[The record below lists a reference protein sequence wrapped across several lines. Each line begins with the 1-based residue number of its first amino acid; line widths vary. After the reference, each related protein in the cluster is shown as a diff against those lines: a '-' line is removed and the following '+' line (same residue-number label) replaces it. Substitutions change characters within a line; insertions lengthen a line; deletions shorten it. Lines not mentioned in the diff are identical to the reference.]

1 MPRPRN
7 AVLRRGFR
15 LIGQGIRTQPRI
27 FTAALVGSALFGSMS
42 VASAYVMGAVTG
54 RVILPAF
61 AEGRA
66 SAGALA
72 LASLAIIG
80 VAILK
85 ILGIIGRRLCAGIM
99 QYRLQA
105 EYRRQVTR
113 QYLRLPLSWHQQH
126 PTGQLLSNANSDV
139 EAAWFFVAPLPFAC
153 GALLMLVITIV
164 ALFLTDPVLAIV
176 GGVVIPLVFVVNI
189 AYSRVMSPR
198 ISRAQQLRAEV
209 SEIAH
214 ESFDAALVVK
224 TLGRE
229 QREIDRFAE
238 RTAALRDCLISVG
251 RIRGLFDPIMESL
264 PTLATLAVLT
274 LGVGRVA
281 SGETATE
288 DLVFIAYLFTVLALP
303 IRALGWVL
311 GELPRA
317 VAGND
322 RVTDVLTA
330 AGQTTY
336 GAKALPSEDGPARL
350 ATEDV
355 DFQYSGEQTRS
366 LVRITMDVPAG
377 RSIAIVGPTGSGK
390 STLANLLVRLVDPD
404 SGVVLVDDIDVR
416 GLRQGELTRDAAL
429 VSQSTFL
436 FDDTVAGNV
445 TLGADYDADLVW
457 EALRLAAAEDFV
469 KALPDGL
476 DTQVG
481 ERGATLSGGQRQR
494 IALARALVRRPRLLV
509 MDDATSSVDPTVES
523 RILSGLRTAGWPATV
538 AVIAYRKAT
547 ITLADEVVFLAD
559 GRILARGGH
568 ADLERTVPGYAALVQ
583 AYDGAVGGRAG
594 PAVIVAGV
602 GMDHA

>member
-1 MPRPRN
+1 MPRPHDR
-7 AVLRRGFR
+7 VLRRGFQ
-15 LIGQGIRTQPRI
+15 LIGQGIRTQPKI
-27 FTAALVGSALFGSMS
+27 FAAALFGSALFGAMS
-42 VASAYVMGAVTG
+42 VGSAYVMGAVTG

-61 AEGRA
+61 SEGRVTT
-66 SAGALA
+66 GALA
-72 LASLAIIG
+72 VAALAIIG

-85 ILGIIGRRLCAGIM
+85 IVGIIGRRLFAGIM

-105 EYRRQVTR
+105 GYRRQVTR

-153 GALLMLVITIV
+153 GAVLMLVITIV

-176 GGVVIPLVFVVNI
+176 GGVVIPLVFAVNI

-229 QREIDRFAE
+229 RHEIDRFAE
-238 RTAALRDCLISVG
+238 RTAVLRDCLISVG
-251 RIRGLFDPIMESL
+251 RVRGLFDPIMESL

-274 LGVGRVA
+274 IGVGRVA
-281 SGETATE
+281 SGDTATE

-330 AGQTTY
+330 TGETPY
-336 GAKALPSEDGPARL
+336 GTQVLPGGDGPADL
-350 ATEDV
+350 ATKEV
-355 DFQYSGEQTRS
+355 TFAYAGQPSPTLE
-366 LVRITMDVPAG
+366 RITMDVPAG

-390 STLANLLVRLVDPD
+390 STLANVLVRLVDPD
-404 SGVVLVDDIDVR
+404 NGKVLVDDIDVR
-416 GLRQGELTRDAAL
+416 SLGQGELTRAATL
-429 VSQSTFL
+429 VTQTTFL

-445 TLGADYDADLVW
+445 TLGADYSTESVW
-457 EALRLAAAEDFV
+457 DALRLASADEFV
-469 KALPDGL
+469 EALPEGV

-494 IALARALVRRPRLLV
+494 IALARALVRRPRLLL
-509 MDDATSSVDPTVES
+509 MDDATSSVDPTVEA
-523 RILSGLRTAGWPATV
+523 RILSGLRSAGWPATV
-538 AVIAYRKAT
+538 VVIAYRKAT

-559 GRILARGGH
+559 GQIMARGSH
-568 ADLERTVPGYAALVQ
+568 EALQRTEPGYAALVQ
-583 AYDGAVGGRAG
+583 AYDAVG
-594 PAVIVAGV
+594 V
-602 GMDHA
+602 

>member
-1 MPRPRN
+1 MPRPHDP
-7 AVLRRGFR
+7 VLRNGFR
-15 LIGQGIRTQPRI
+15 LIGRAIRSQPRI
-27 FTAALVGSALFGSMS
+27 FTLALIGSALFGAMS
-42 VASAYVMGAVTG
+42 VGSAYVMGQVTG

-61 AEGRA
+61 ADGRVTT
-66 SAGALA
+66 AGLVLAALA
-72 LASLAIIG
+72 IVG

-85 ILGIIGRRLCAGIM
+85 ILGIIGRRLFAGIM

-105 EYRRQVTR
+105 DYRRQVTR
-113 QYLRLPLSWHQQH
+113 QYLRLPLSWHQKH

-251 RIRGLFDPIMESL
+251 RVRGLFDPIMESL
-264 PTLATLAVLT
+264 PILATLAVLT

-281 SGETATE
+281 SGQTATE

-330 AGQTTY
+330 TGKTPY
-336 GAKALPSEDGPARL
+336 GTGVLPREHYPARL
-350 ATEDV
+350 NAQDV
-355 DFQYSGEQTRS
+355 SFGYAGEPSPT
-366 LVRITMDVPAG
+366 LGRITLDVPAG

-390 STLANLLVRLVDPD
+390 STLANVLVRLVDPD
-404 SGVVLVDDIDVR
+404 SGRVLVDGIDVR
-416 GLRQGELTRDAAL
+416 ELRHGELTRDATL
-429 VSQSTFL
+429 VTQSTFL

-445 TLGADYDADLVW
+445 TLGGDYDTERVW
-457 EALRLAAAEDFV
+457 DALRMAAADHFV
-469 KALPDGL
+469 AALPDGL
-476 DTQVG
+476 DTHVG

-494 IALARALVRRPRLLV
+494 VALARALIRRPRLLV
-509 MDDATSSVDPTVES
+509 MDDATSSVDPTVEG
-523 RILSGLRTAGWPATV
+523 RILAGLRTAGWPATV

-559 GRILARGGH
+559 GEIVARGSH
-568 ADLERTVPGYAALVQ
+568 EDLQRRVPGYAALVQ
-583 AYDGAVGGRAG
+583 AYDTVDAAHDELVGAEEVSNA
-594 PAVIVAGV
+594 
-602 GMDHA
+602 

>member
-1 MPRPRN
+1 VPRPRDP
-7 AVLRRGFR
+7 VLRSGFR
-15 LIGQGIRTQPRI
+15 LIGQAIRRQPKI

-42 VASAYVMGAVTG
+42 VGSAYVIGAVTG

-61 AEGRA
+61 AEGRLTTA
-66 SAGALA
+66 ALV
-72 LASLAIIG
+72 LAAVAIVG

-85 ILGIIGRRLCAGIM
+85 ILGIIGRRLFAGIM

-105 EYRRQVTR
+105 DYRRQVTR
-113 QYLRLPLSWHQQH
+113 QYLRLPLSWHQRH

-176 GGVVIPLVFVVNI
+176 GGVVIPLVFAVNI

-198 ISRAQQLRAEV
+198 ISRSQQLRAEV

-229 QREIDRFAE
+229 EREIERFAE
-238 RTAALRDCLISVG
+238 RTAALRDCLVSVG
-251 RIRGLFDPIMESL
+251 RVRGLFDPIMESL

-281 SGETATE
+281 SGDTATE

-317 VAGND
+317 VAGNN

-330 AGQTTY
+330 TGETSYGTRVLAGN
-336 GAKALPSEDGPARL
+336 DGPARL
-350 ATEDV
+350 AAEDV
-355 DFQYSGEQTRS
+355 AFAYAGEPEPT
-366 LVRITMDVPAG
+366 LERITLDVPAG

-390 STLANLLVRLVDPD
+390 STLANVLLRLVDPD
-404 SGVVLVDDIDVR
+404 NGRVLVDDIDVR
-416 GLRQGELTRDAAL
+416 ALAQGELTRDASL
-429 VSQSTFL
+429 VTQTTFL
-436 FDDTVAGNV
+436 FDDTVSGNV
-445 TLGADYDADLVW
+445 TLGAEYDPDRVL
-457 EALRLAAAEDFV
+457 EALRLAAADEFV
-469 KALPDGL
+469 AALPDGV
-476 DTQVG
+476 DTHVG

-494 IALARALVRRPRLLV
+494 VALARALVRRPRLLV
-509 MDDATSSVDPTVES
+509 MDDATSSVDPTVEA

-547 ITLADEVVFLAD
+547 ITLADEVVFLAE
-559 GRILARGGH
+559 GQILARGGH
-568 ADLERTVPGYAALVQ
+568 EDLQRTVPGYAALVQ
-583 AYDGAVGGRAG
+583 AYDSVDAADGEL
-594 PAVIVAGV
+594 VA
-602 GMDHA
+602 AEEL

>member
-1 MPRPRN
+1 MPRPHDR
-7 AVLRRGFR
+7 VLRRGFR
-15 LIGQGIRTQPRI
+15 LIGQAIRAQPKI
-27 FTAALVGSALFGSMS
+27 FAAALVGSALFGAMS
-42 VASAYVMGAVTG
+42 VGSAYVMGAVTG

-61 AEGRA
+61 AEGRVTT
-66 SAGALA
+66 GALV
-72 LASLAIIG
+72 LAGLAIVG

-85 ILGIIGRRLCAGIM
+85 IIGIVGRRLFAGIM

-105 EYRRQVTR
+105 GYRRQVTR
-113 QYLRLPLSWHQQH
+113 QYLRLPLSWHQLH

-153 GALLMLVITIV
+153 GALLMLATTIV

-176 GGVVIPLVFVVNI
+176 GGVVIPLVFAVNI

-238 RTAALRDCLISVG
+238 RTATLKDCLVSVG
-251 RIRGLFDPIMESL
+251 RVRGLFDPIMESL
-264 PTLATLAVLT
+264 PILATLAVLT

-281 SGETATE
+281 SGDTATE

-330 AGQTTY
+330 KGETPY
-336 GAKALPSEDGPARL
+336 GTQVLAADDGPARL

-355 DFQYSGEQTRS
+355 AFGYAGEPTPTLQRIS
-366 LVRITMDVPAG
+366 LDVPAG
-377 RSIAIVGPTGSGK
+377 RSIAVVGPTGSGK
-390 STLANLLVRLVDPD
+390 STLANVLLRLVDPD
-404 SGVVLVDDIDVR
+404 SGTVLVDDVDVR
-416 GLRQGELTRDAAL
+416 GLRQGELTRDATL
-429 VSQSTFL
+429 VTQTTFL

-445 TLGADYDADLVW
+445 TLGAEYGTEKVW
-457 EALRLAAAEDFV
+457 QALRLAAADEFV
-469 KALPDGL
+469 RALPDGI
-476 DTQVG
+476 DTHVG
-481 ERGATLSGGQRQR
+481 ERGASLSGGQRQR
-494 IALARALVRRPRLLV
+494 VALARALVRQPRLLV
-509 MDDATSSVDPTVES
+509 MDDATSSVDPTVEA
-523 RILSGLRTAGWPATV
+523 RILSGLRSAGWPATV
-538 AVIAYRKAT
+538 VVIAYRKAT
-547 ITLADEVVFLAD
+547 ITLADEVIFLAD
-559 GRILARGGH
+559 GQIVARGSH
-568 ADLERTVPGYAALVQ
+568 EELESTVPGYAALVQ
-583 AYDGAVGGRAG
+583 AYDGIAA
-594 PAVIVAGV
+594 PDDALVA
-602 GMDHA
+602 AEER

>member
-1 MPRPRN
+1 MPRPRDP
-7 AVLRRGFR
+7 VLRHGFR
-15 LIGQGIRTQPRI
+15 LIGQAIGKQPRI
-27 FTAALVGSALFGSMS
+27 FTVALLGSALFGVMS
-42 VASAYVMGAVTG
+42 VGSAYVMGAVTG

-61 AEGRA
+61 EQERVATGTLVA
-66 SAGALA
+66 SV
-72 LASLAIIG
+72 LAIVG
-80 VAILK
+80 VAVLK
-85 ILGIIGRRLCAGIM
+85 IIGIIGRRVFAGIM

-105 EYRRQVTR
+105 DYRRQVTR

-153 GALLMLVITIV
+153 GALLMLVITVV

-176 GGVVIPLVFVVNI
+176 GGVVIPLVFAVNI

-238 RTAALRDCLISVG
+238 RTAVLRDCLISVG
-251 RIRGLFDPIMESL
+251 RVRGLFDPIMESL

-281 SGETATE
+281 SGDTSTE

-322 RVTDVLTA
+322 RVTDVLQATGETPYGTQELTGGEVPVHLA
-330 AGQTTY
+330 AEEVTFSYAEEPTPT
-336 GAKALPSEDGPARL
+336 LERVTL
-350 ATEDV
+350 
-355 DFQYSGEQTRS
+355 
-366 LVRITMDVPAG
+366 DVPAG

-390 STLANLLVRLVDPD
+390 STLANVLVRLVDPD
-404 SGVVLVDDIDVR
+404 SGRVLVDDIDVR
-416 GLRQGELTRDAAL
+416 RLRQGELTRDAAL
-429 VSQSTFL
+429 VSQTTFL

-445 TLGADYDADLVW
+445 TLGGDYDPERVW
-457 EALRLAAAEDFV
+457 EALRLAAADDFV
-469 KALPDGL
+469 AALPDGVE
-476 DTQVG
+476 TEVG

-494 IALARALVRRPRLLV
+494 LALARALVRQPRLLV
-509 MDDATSSVDPTVES
+509 MDDATSSVDPTVEA
-523 RILSGLRTAGWPATV
+523 RILAGLRLAGWPATV

-547 ITLADEVVFLAD
+547 ITLADEVVFVAD
-559 GRILARGGH
+559 GEIRGRGSH
-568 ADLERTVPGYAALVQ
+568 EDLERTVPGYAALVQ
-583 AYDGAVGGRAG
+583 AYDAVAA
-594 PAVIVAGV
+594 PEEVVSNA
-602 GMDHA
+602 

>member
-1 MPRPRN
+1 MPRPRDP
-7 AVLRRGFR
+7 VLRRGFR
-15 LIGQGIRTQPRI
+15 LVGQAIRGQPRI
-27 FTAALVGSALFGSMS
+27 FAVALIGSALFGVMS
-42 VASAYVMGAVTG
+42 VGSAYVMGAVTG

-61 AEGRA
+61 EQGRVTT
-66 SAGALA
+66 GALV
-72 LASLAIIG
+72 LSVVAIVG
-80 VAILK
+80 VAVLK
-85 ILGIIGRRLCAGIM
+85 IIGIIGRRLFAGIM

-105 EYRRQVTR
+105 DYRRQVTR
-113 QYLRLPLSWHQQH
+113 QYLRLPLSWHQRH

-176 GGVVIPLVFVVNI
+176 GGVVIPLVFAVNI
-189 AYSRVMSPR
+189 AYSKVMSPR

-238 RTAALRDCLISVG
+238 RTSVLRDCLISVG
-251 RIRGLFDPIMESL
+251 RVRGLFDPIMESL

-330 AGQTTY
+330 TGETPYGTQKLPREEVPAHLAVEEVTFGYAGEPTPT
-336 GAKALPSEDGPARL
+336 LE
-350 ATEDV
+350 
-355 DFQYSGEQTRS
+355 
-366 LVRITMDVPAG
+366 RITLDVPAG

-390 STLANLLVRLVDPD
+390 STLANVLVRLVDPD
-404 SGVVLVDDIDVR
+404 SGRVLVDDIDVR
-416 GLRQGELTRDAAL
+416 RLRQGELTRDATL
-429 VSQSTFL
+429 VTQTTFL

-445 TLGADYDADLVW
+445 TLGADYDSETIW
-457 EALRLAAAEDFV
+457 EALRLAAADEFV
-469 KALPDGL
+469 AALPDGM
-476 DTQVG
+476 DTEVG

-494 IALARALVRRPRLLV
+494 LALARALVRKPRLLV
-509 MDDATSSVDPTVES
+509 MDDATSSVDPTVEA
-523 RILSGLRTAGWPATV
+523 RILSGLRLAGWPATV

-547 ITLADEVVFLAD
+547 ITLADEVVFVAD
-559 GRILARGGH
+559 GQIKARGSH
-568 ADLERTVPGYAALVQ
+568 EDLQRTVPGYAALVQ
-583 AYDGAVGGRAG
+583 AYETVGATSEAL
-594 PAVIVAGV
+594 VA
-602 GMDHA
+602 AEQQ